1 MKFPKLRK
9 RTVYWAVLTVFAL
22 FTIHF
27 VFQYKEHNSHRV
39 QPIVLIP
46 KAFPSLILNSFD
58 TQNEELVPIKLLK
71 NCQIIRSYHT
81 GYEENTKLLGQ
92 EPQSNFHKFNFTV
105 FSSMKPI
112 GLDLKQCQLLSSSSQ
127 VEVNDAVNMDASLH
141 DILGKLLQ
149 DIRHGKLEYLQEI
162 APFFLPELQLQLNLN
177 IVDRFWYR
185 FSGSSIWLD
194 QYDMYFMIS
203 RIAYSPH
210 GVKNQPVVSLT
221 YGQLF
226 DRNWNEVKNINLLV
240 PSNDPSKNGGHD
252 SFRIISFPYFLPIPF
267 WHDIDNTDG
276 NYFGPEDPRLI
287 LVRNKQG
294 YEEPL
299 LIFNSYHR
307 KFVHYDDDEDS
318 IMGQTVKFQ
327 RSMFMC
333 WPWQY
338 QMGKLNVEG
347 TSNPEYDNKV
357 YNRVIELKVKL
368 LADMK
373 SQKNW
378 TPFISEDSTNK
389 FDSYIYFVYRW
400 ANLDVLKC
408 SLLGDVAGDCVFD
421 YRLDETLVPQNK
433 VGPLRGG
440 TQLVNLRQVIPRS
453 VYHRLLP
460 SHREI
465 FIGFARTH
473 LDNCGCGKVMYRP
486 NLVILVKDTADK
498 TYYKISHIS
507 LSLSFDVPII
517 GWNVYKPDDLCF
529 DSNVLIPYSVSNWN
543 ITSLELDIE
552 GGRWVSNDQ
561 LTLTLSISDSTVHRL
576 DIRGLFQSILDLADR
591 SLFIPV
597 DRETRVIDEFQNGLQ
612 NPGSNPLNQ
621 DVNLLGVNNDN
632 IVCALDA
639 SVEFCFEYGA
649 KFSIPKQ
656 DEFYE
661 VEQQEFNE
669 ELIDPKKHQY
679 FKILGKYLYDHG
691 LVNS

>member
-9 RTVYWAVLTVFAL
+9 RTVYWAVLTVSIL
-22 FTIHF
+22 FIIHL
-27 VFQYKEHNSHRV
+27 VFQYKEHNSYETY
-39 QPIVLIP
+39 PIVLIP
-46 KAFPSLILNSFD
+46 KTFSSSILDAFE
-58 TQNEELVPIKLLK
+58 TQNNEAFPIKLLK
-71 NCQIIRSYHT
+71 NCQIIHSYHA
-81 GYEENTKLLGQ
+81 GHEENIKLMAQ

-105 FSSMKPI
+105 FNSAKPI
-112 GLDLKQCQLLSSSSQ
+112 GLDLKQCQLLRSSSQ
-127 VEVNDAVNMDASLH
+127 IEVNDAVRMDASLH
-141 DILGKLLQ
+141 DILSKLLQ
-149 DIRHGKLEYLQEI
+149 DIQHGKLEYFREI

-185 FSGSSIWLD
+185 FSGSSIWLE

-226 DRNWNEVKNINLLV
+226 DRNWNEIKNINLLV
-240 PSNDPSKNGGHD
+240 PSNEFTKDDGQG

-267 WHDIDNTDG
+267 WHDIDSTDG

-287 LVRNKQG
+287 LVKNKQG

-338 QMGKLNVEG
+338 QTGKLNVEG

-357 YNRVIELKVKL
+357 YNRVVELKVKL

-373 SQKNW
+373 TQKNW
-378 TPFISEDSTNK
+378 TPFISNDGINN
-389 FDSYIYFVYRW
+389 FDSYIFFVYRW

-408 SLLGDVAGDCVFD
+408 NLLGDAAGNCVFD
-421 YRLDETLVPQNK
+421 YRVDETLVPQNK

-440 TQLVNLRQVIPRS
+440 TQLVNLRQIIPPS

-460 SHREI
+460 PHREL
-465 FIGFARTH
+465 FVEFARTH
-473 LDNCGCGKVMYRP
+473 LDECGCGKVMYRP
-486 NLVILVKDTADK
+486 NLAILVKDKTDR
-498 TYYKISHIS
+498 TYYKVSHIS

-543 ITSLELDIE
+543 ITSLELDRE
-552 GGRWVSNDQ
+552 GGKWVSDDQ
-561 LTLTLSISDSTVHRL
+561 LTVTLSISDSTVHRL
-576 DIRGLFQSILDLADR
+576 DIRGLFQSILDLTDHNLFMPIHADDIGNDKWKN
-591 SLFIPV
+591 SLQI
-597 DRETRVIDEFQNGLQ
+597 
-612 NPGSNPLNQ
+612 PGSDSHIQ
-621 DVNLLGVNNDN
+621 DMMQFGFNNDN
-632 IVCALDA
+632 IVCALHA
-639 SVEFCFEYGA
+639 SVEFCFEYGV
-649 KFSIPKQ
+649 KFGIPKQ
-656 DEFYE
+656 EDFYE

-679 FKILGKYLYDHG
+679 FKILSKYLYDQA
-691 LVNS
+691 VANS